1 VNGAGGTTF
10 GSFPES
16 LRAGGNAAQRNPPLD
31 WRTPTPACI
40 GPVNPRF
47 SRCCIALTL
56 LLPLA
61 LSAADPAPAGTVP
74 RIVLFDGSSTAAWRG
89 FGKPAFPE
97 QGWVVEDGWLKH
109 RAKGGGGDI
118 MTTNRFS
125 NFELGFTW
133 RVTPG
138 ANSGVK
144 YFIDEQRGS
153 PIGHEYQVIDDASHP
168 DAQHGPKRQTAALY
182 DALPPVN
189 PPIRPAGQTNESRI
203 VVRGLQVEHWLN
215 GQRVLAYTLG
225 SPELQAAKAASK
237 FKNEV
242 RWGTQFATPILLQDH
257 GDEVWYRDVW
267 IRPLP

>member
-1 VNGAGGTTF
+1 MFPRLVPRIASGWGNGADV
-10 GSFPES
+10 
-16 LRAGGNAAQRNPPLD
+16 NPPLD

-40 GPVNPRF
+40 RPVNPRF
-47 SRCCIALTL
+47 SRCSVALTL
-56 LLPLA
+56 LLSLS
-61 LSAADPAPAGTVP
+61 LSAADPAPAGSDL
-74 RIVLFDGSSTAAWRG
+74 RIVLFDGTSTAAWRG

-109 RAKGGGGDI
+109 RAKGGGGDVI
-118 MTTNRFS
+118 TTNRFT

-153 PIGHEYQVIDDASHP
+153 AIGHEYQVIDDASHP
-168 DAQHGPKRQTAALY
+168 DALHGPKRQTAALY

-203 VVRGLQVEHWLN
+203 VVRGMQVEHWLN
-215 GQRVLAYTLG
+215 GQRVLGYTLG